1 MYTMVLMAA
10 MSGGADMPDCHRNRG
25 CCGCYGGGYS
35 NYSGGCYGRSYGGGC
50 YGGGVSYYG
59 GGCYG
64 SGGAYY
70 GDGYYGGGNYG
81 GYPYRTMPPVRTG
94 EKGEKIPPPKKGDG
108 GEEQSQPRNRDQDLP
123 PPETSARLT
132 VNVPAD
138 ATVFIDERPTTTTS
152 GERSF
157 ATPSL
162 EKGYRYYYTVRA
174 EVVRNGAVF
183 TGTQRVSFTAGDQ
196 VRVNISERDMTS
208 TAVAQPVGQ

>member
-25 CCGCYGGGYS
+25 CCGCYGGGGY
-35 NYSGGCYGRSYGGGC
+35 YGGGCYGGCYGRSYGGC

-64 SGGAYY
+64 GGVSY
-70 GDGYYGGGNYG
+70 GDGYYGGGG
-81 GYPYRTMPPVRTG
+81 YRTMPPVRPG
-94 EKGEKIPPPKKGDG
+94 EKGEKIPPPKKSNG
-108 GEEQSQPRNRDQDLP
+108 GEEQDLP

-132 VNVPAD
+132 INVPAD
-138 ATVFIDERPTTTTS
+138 ARVFIDEQPTTTTS
-152 GERSF
+152 GQRTF

-162 EKGYRYYYTVRA
+162 EKGYRYSYTVRA

-183 TGTQRVSFTAGDQ
+183 TGTQRVSFGAGDQ
-196 VRVNISERDMTS
+196 VRVNFSEREMTS